1 MAGVVLH
8 GRAVGQT
15 GEVVADGTTDALF
28 FDPKNSP
35 LGDEMRVGVVKF
47 EEALQNLA
55 GPLIDLLDPGVV
67 VEVFR

>member
-1 MAGVVLH
+1 MTGVVLH
-8 GRAVGQT
+8 GCAVGEA
-15 GEVVADGTTDALF
+15 GEVVADGPANALF
-28 FDPKNSP
+28 FDPKNGP

-47 EEALQNLA
+47 KEALQNLA

>member
-8 GRAVGQT
+8 GRAVGKS
-15 GEVVADGTTDALF
+15 GEVVADGPTDALL
-28 FDPKNSP
+28 FDTKNGP

-47 EEALQNLA
+47 EEALQHLA
-55 GPLIDLLDPGVV
+55 GSLIDLLDPGVV